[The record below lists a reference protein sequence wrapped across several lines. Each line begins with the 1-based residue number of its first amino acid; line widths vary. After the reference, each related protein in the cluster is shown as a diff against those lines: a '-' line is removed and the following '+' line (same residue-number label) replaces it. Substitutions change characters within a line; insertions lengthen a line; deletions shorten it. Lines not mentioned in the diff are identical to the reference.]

1 MKRSKKKKKK
11 INDSFN
17 ITSKRLNLIVIGIK
31 SS

>member
-1 MKRSKKKKKK
+1 MKRSKKKKK